1 MAMDDVDILRKR
13 KKEHIDICSQEE
25 VSHRYRYWNDI
36 HLVHEAL
43 PELDMADIDTSATL
57 FGKKLQSPII
67 IAAMTGGFEGG
78 KLINRNLAEAA
89 ARTGVGMGVGSQR
102 SVLSDSGMLESYS
115 IVKEF
120 KVPLMIGNIG
130 APQLIK
136 QGKKPALTLT
146 QLMELRSLIGA
157 DLMAVH
163 LNFLQEA
170 AQWEGDTQ
178 SKGAL
183 AAIEALSK
191 KMKLIAKETGA
202 GISRETARKLLR
214 TGIAGIDVG
223 GAGGT
228 SFAAVE
234 VHRARKMAQ
243 DPINPE
249 AAERAAA
256 SERLGTTF
264 RDWGIPAPV
273 SVIELREMHRTFPII
288 ATGGICSGLDIARAI
303 ALGANAAGLATQFLE
318 PAMSGVDAVVREIEM
333 LKKEL
338 CAAMLLTGSK
348 DLEALGRARYI
359 ISGECAHW
367 INRP

>member
-1 MAMDDVDILRKR
+1 LDDVNLLRKR
-13 KKEHIDICSQEE
+13 KRDHIEICSQED
-25 VSHRYRYWNDI
+25 VAHRYRFWNDI

-43 PELDMADIDTSATL
+43 PELDMAEIDLSTTL
-57 FGKKLQSPII
+57 FGKKLKAPII

-89 ARTGVGMGVGSQR
+89 SRTGVGMGVGSQR
-102 SVLSDSGMLESYS
+102 SVLSDSEMTDSYS
-115 IVKEF
+115 VVKEF

-136 QGKKPALTLT
+136 QGKKPALTFA
-146 QLMELRSLIGA
+146 QLEQLRSLVGA

-178 SKGAL
+178 SNGAF

-202 GISRETARKLLR
+202 GISRETARKLMR
-214 TGIAGIDVG
+214 TDIAGIDIG

-234 VHRARKMAQ
+234 VHRARRVAK
-243 DPINPE
+243 DPQSPE
-249 AAERAAA
+249 VAERAQS
-256 SERLGTTF
+256 SERLGMTF

-303 ALGANAAGLATQFLE
+303 SLGANAAGLATQFLE
-318 PAMSGVDAVVREIEM
+318 PAMCGVDAVVREIEM

-338 CAAMLLTGSK
+338 RAAMLLTGSK